1 MPELQWWVG
10 AAAWCAFMFAVIQF
24 FSRQKH
30 ASMRQRIEPQALRTE
45 LGVRGRLSYG
55 SPMSL
60 GFLTVFRWDLY
71 LLEDRLVVL
80 PSSRWAYVG
89 AGQIFHA
96 GEPDDMVGFS
106 IVTPTAWHLAEAVAD
121 DQLRLRG
128 TKTLARGWM
137 ALAVDDPEGWA
148 EQVRATFADT

>member
-1 MPELQWWVG
+1 MPEPQWWLGG
-10 AAAWCAFMFAVIQF
+10 AAWFAFMFAVIQF
-24 FSRQKH
+24 FSQQKH
-30 ASMRQRIEPQALRTE
+30 ASMRQGIEPQALRSE

-60 GFLTVFRWDLY
+60 GFLTGSRWDLH

-89 AGQIFHA
+89 AGWIFHA
-96 GEPDDMVGFS
+96 GEPDVRVGFS

-137 ALAVDDPEGWA
+137 TLAVDDPQGWA
-148 EQVRATFADT
+148 EQIRATFAEA